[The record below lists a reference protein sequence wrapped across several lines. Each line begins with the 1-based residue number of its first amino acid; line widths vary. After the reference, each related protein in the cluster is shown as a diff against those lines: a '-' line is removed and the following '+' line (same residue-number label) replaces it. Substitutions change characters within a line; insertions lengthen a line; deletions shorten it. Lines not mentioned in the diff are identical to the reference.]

1 MNVALGLWL
10 ALAGGVAVL
19 AGMSAARRVR
29 RIHGYG
35 QTAWALVVA
44 RAAEDPEAEGSARRL
59 LLQYR
64 LPDGR
69 VIERLTRRL
78 APGQK
83 VLVWYD
89 PSDPGD
95 VVVYGRDGRY
105 ADTAF
110 LLIGVALI
118 ILGAAFIGH

>member
-1 MNVALGLWL
+1 MNVVLGLWL
-10 ALAGGVAVL
+10 ALAGGVAAL
-19 AGMSAARRVR
+19 AGLTAARRVR
-29 RIHGYG
+29 RLRSYG

-44 RAAEDPEAEGSARRL
+44 RAAEDPDAEGSARRL

-69 VIERLTRRL
+69 VIERLTRRM

-89 PSDPGD
+89 PADPGD
-95 VVVYGRDGRY
+95 AVVFGRDGRY

-110 LLIGVALI
+110 LLAGVALI
-118 ILGAAFIGH
+118 VLGAAFIGH